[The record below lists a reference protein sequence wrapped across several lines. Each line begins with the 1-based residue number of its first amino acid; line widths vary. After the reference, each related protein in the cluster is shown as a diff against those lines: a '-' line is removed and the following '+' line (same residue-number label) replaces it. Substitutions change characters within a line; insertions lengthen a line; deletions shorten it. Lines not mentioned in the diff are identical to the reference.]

1 MKINDIP
8 LGGHFVLEGRT
19 YVKTGPMMARGEGGE
34 TRVVPRYMALQTEA
48 QASPRE
54 AGTAPPPRQEALAQ
68 AWVQFYGECRA
79 LVPPH
84 GQARL
89 EAAARRFLAASGLEG
104 ETLPRPPFSRS
115 QRDG

>member
-1 MKINDIP
+1 MKIHDLP
-8 LGGHFVLEGRT
+8 LGGRFLLDGRG
-19 YVKTGPMMARGEGGE
+19 YVKTGPMMARGDDGE
-34 TRVVPRYMALQTEA
+34 SRVVPRYQMLQAEA
-48 QASPRE
+48 PASPGD
-54 AGTAPPPRQEALAQ
+54 AGTAPVPRQEALAQ

-104 ETLPRPPFSRS
+104 ETLLRPPFPRS
-115 QRDG
+115 QGDD